1 MTTSILH
8 RELNAIPRTAVIGRG
23 IHLYDDA
30 GKPYIDASGG
40 AAVSC
45 LGHSHPAV
53 IEALCEQLS
62 KLSYAHTSFFTTEP
76 AEKLAALL
84 IGLAPQGFG
93 TGRVVFASSGSE
105 AIEIALKLARQ
116 YHVERGDTTRSR
128 FIGRRLSYHGNT
140 LGALSI
146 SGNPQRRSKYEP
158 LLGEG
163 TWIAPCHP
171 YRFKQQAESG
181 EAYGLRVANELEDA
195 IVRLGPENVAAFIAE
210 PVVGTTL
217 GCVPAVPGYFRR
229 IRDICTRY
237 GVLLIADE
245 VMCGFGRTG
254 TLFAIEAEGVCPDIV
269 TVSKGLGGGYQPIA
283 AMLASGLVADA
294 LASGSGKLA
303 NGHTYMGHA
312 LACAASLAVLE
323 TINAESLL
331 ARVQQRG
338 EHLRNA
344 LVETFGDR
352 PYIGDIRGRGLFQA
366 IEIVQDRREKLPFAR
381 AAQIAERLKTAAL
394 SEGLICYPGTGCAD
408 GTLGDHV
415 LLAPPYIVEK
425 DDIEEIV
432 RRLDA
437 AITATVR
444 P

>member
-76 AEKLAALL
+76 AEK
-84 IGLAPQGFG
+84 
-93 TGRVVFASSGSE
+93 S
-105 AIEIALKLARQ
+105 
-116 YHVERGDTTRSR
+116 
-128 FIGRRLSYHGNT
+128 NT

-283 AMLASGLVADA
+283 ATLASGLVADA